1 MSERILITGGA
12 GFIGFHLAKR
22 LIDEG
27 YSVCLVDNHS
37 RGIHDES
44 LAALLLQPRVSI
56 VEADMLDRDAV
67 LALGTDYYA
76 IFHLAAIIG
85 VRHVLERP
93 YDVLIHNTRML
104 ENVITLAK
112 HQSRFSRLLF
122 ASTSE
127 VYAGTLKHF
136 QLPVPTPENTALAL
150 THLSEPRTSY
160 MLSKIMGESMVHQSE
175 LPFTIFRPHN
185 VYGPRM
191 GMAHVVPEQLNSA
204 FYANDGDSL
213 PVYSSDHRR
222 AFCYI
227 DDAVEMLRRMLI
239 NEACRG
245 ATLNLGTQSPEVSIR
260 DVVGIC
266 IDICGKQLKIDEL
279 SSTPG
284 SPARRAPDM
293 QKTNHLIGFE
303 SEIGLRQG
311 IQETW
316 AWYCDHVFIQ
326 DGATAR

>member
-1 MSERILITGGA
+1 MQILVTGGA
-12 GFIGFHLAKR
+12 GFIGFHIAKR
-22 LIDEG
+22 LVSEG
-27 YSVCLVDNHS
+27 HHICLVDNLT
-37 RGIHDES
+37 RGIQDADLVELVSNPKVS
-44 LAALLLQPRVSI
+44 LLEVDL
-56 VEADMLDRDAV
+56 LDRDAT
-67 LALGTDYYA
+67 LALGIDFEA

-85 VRHVLERP
+85 VRHVLKRP
-93 YDVLIHNTRML
+93 YDVLTHNVRML
-104 ENVITLAK
+104 DNVIALA
-112 HQSRFSRLLF
+112 QRQTACSRLLF

-127 VYAGTLKHF
+127 IYAGTLKHF
-136 QLPVPTPENTALAL
+136 DLTIPTPEHTPLAL
-150 THLSEPRTSY
+150 TSLESPRTSY
-160 MLSKIMGESMVHQSE
+160 MLSKIMGEAMVQHSG

-185 VYGPRM
+185 IYGPRM
-191 GMAHVVPEQLNSA
+191 GMAHVIPEQLKKTFDAVPGGSIA
-204 FYANDGDSL
+204 
-213 PVYSSDHRR
+213 VYSPDHRR

-245 ATLNLGTQSPEVSIR
+245 ATLNLGTQAPEVTIR

-266 IDICGKQLKIDEL
+266 IDICGKQLKIEEL

-284 SPARRAPDM
+284 SPERRAPDM

-316 AWYCDHVFIQ
+316 AWYYDHVFTQ
-326 DGATAR
+326 GGATAQ

>member
-1 MSERILITGGA
+1 VSERILVTGGA

-22 LIDEG
+22 LIAEG
-27 YSVCLVDNHS
+27 FSVCLVDNHT

-44 LAALLLQPRVSI
+44 LEALLSQPRASI

-67 LALGTDYYA
+67 LALGTDYLA

-93 YDVLIHNTRML
+93 YDVLLHNTRML
-104 ENVITLAK
+104 ENVLTLAK
-112 HQSRFSRLLF
+112 HQRRLSRLLF

-136 QLPVPTPENTALAL
+136 QLSVPTPESTALAL
-150 THLSEPRTSY
+150 TNISEPRTSY
-160 MLSKIMGESMVHQSE
+160 MLSKIMGESMVHQSG

-191 GMAHVVPEQLNSA
+191 GMAHVVPEQLNKA
-204 FYANDGDSL
+204 FHANDGDSL
-213 PVYSSDHRR
+213 QVYSPDHRR

-239 NEACRG
+239 NESCRG
-245 ATLNLGTQSPEVSIR
+245 ATLNLGTQTPEVSIR

-266 IDICGKQLKIDEL
+266 IDICGKQLKIEEL

-284 SPARRAPDM
+284 SPERRAPDM

-316 AWYCDHVFIQ
+316 AWYREYVFTQ